1 MFDTDPAS
9 PSYGKLKQDGRKLC
23 EYDERGVLVNF
34 TCAAASML
42 QGAREGV
49 LGRVSI
55 TGLWG
60 DVENG
65 IVVSKEKNC
74 EQSDSPCKDEW
85 LLKRVGYV
93 SAAEQYQAQTYE
105 SICAEPGTCTEPATG
120 GPGNC
125 EANFDDHAKGGASRC
140 PAPCVYTTTGPG
152 TCDEMFHEQAAAG
165 FTGEARCDVAAGCLY
180 TEATCEDRHKQ
191 TCFTGIPRYTYN
203 QVPDEFYTGRLGSQQ
218 IRICGPTQMQMDW
231 QEVYKKRPQ
240 YDSGR
245 RDDPK
250 TNSTSINFCAA

>member
-1 MFDTDPAS
+1 MWENPSPRAVATTSWTRAAARYWQTRSVFEDYFANRFAEEGILKDPNDPDFNLGVPRRGLRLTRSPVHQKVVSPFIFGVAESRVGSVRPRGPAS
-9 PSYGKLKQDGRKLC
+9 PSVVGDGKLKQDGRKLY

-42 QGAREGV
+42 QGAREV
-49 LGRVSI
+49 F
-55 TGLWG
+55 WG
-60 DVENG
+60 ECQAPACGEIVENG

-125 EANFDDHAKGGASRC
+125 
-140 PAPCVYTTTGPG
+140 V
-152 TCDEMFHEQAAAG
+152 
-165 FTGEARCDVAAGCLY
+165 
-180 TEATCEDRHKQ
+180 
-191 TCFTGIPRYTYN
+191 
-203 QVPDEFYTGRLGSQQ
+203 
-218 IRICGPTQMQMDW
+218 
-231 QEVYKKRPQ
+231 
-240 YDSGR
+240 
-245 RDDPK
+245 
-250 TNSTSINFCAA
+250 